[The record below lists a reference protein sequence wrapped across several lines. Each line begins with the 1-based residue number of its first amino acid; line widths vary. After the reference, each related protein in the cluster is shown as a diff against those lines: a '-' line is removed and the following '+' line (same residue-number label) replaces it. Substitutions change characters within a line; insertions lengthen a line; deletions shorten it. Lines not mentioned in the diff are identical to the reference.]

1 MISAKTQNDVN
12 AALRSNQMD
21 RAGLIAEEAIAHGES
36 HETLFSLAAL
46 RRRQFGDNRGAV
58 ALYDHALR
66 LAPDNPGIL
75 AAAGDAMRYTGQLKE
90 AVKHFDQALEH
101 EPMMIAAWYGRAL
114 ALEAQGVLEDA
125 RYSYT
130 RVTEL
135 APDAA
140 AGFAGLAS
148 MQAQLAE
155 TVDARRNAKRAQEL
169 APAESGTIMALA
181 RCDIAEGHHDHAA
194 KWLRTMLD
202 QQGLVPEDEIIAGE
216 LLGDSLDKLGLADE
230 AFGSYSRANA
240 RFATVHAGSDI
251 QPVAR
256 HAIEAINTGLASLA
270 PGALAVSSNTSP
282 TAGAAG
288 HVFLLGYPRSGT
300 TLTEQILATI
310 PNVVS
315 LEEAPTLAAGEKFL
329 SADGIAALVAL
340 GDDEVAALRN
350 DYWAVVA
357 AAGINVSGQTFIDMD
372 PLKGPALP
380 LIAQLFPDARIIFMH
395 RDPRDV
401 VWSCFRRNFVYS
413 PVACEFTTLER
424 AAQHYNAVMSLIR
437 RCFEMLPLNVHIL
450 RYEELVRDFERTT
463 QNLCAFL
470 DLPWSSGLRDFGLTA
485 RARTVRTASGPQVR
499 RALFDGSGQWTR
511 YADRFEPLM
520 PLLETWIAPP
530 ELSSG
535 GKS

>member
-46 RRRQFGDNRGAV
+46 RRRYFGDNRGAV

-114 ALEAQGVLEDA
+114 ALEAQGALEDA

-169 APAESGTIMALA
+169 APAESVTIMALA

-202 QQGLVPEDEIIAGE
+202 QHGLAPEDEIIASE
-216 LLGDSLDKLGLADE
+216 LLGDSLDKLGRTDD
-230 AFGSYSRANA
+230 AFNSYSRANA
-240 RFATVHAGSDI
+240 RFAEVHAGSDT

-256 HAIEAINTGLASLA
+256 HAIEAIDAGLASLV
-270 PGALAVSSNTSP
+270 PGALASSSNPSP
-282 TAGAAG
+282 TVAAG

-315 LEEAPTLAAGEKFL
+315 LEEAPTLGAGEKYL
-329 SADGIAALVAL
+329 SADGIAELVAL
-340 GDDEVAALRN
+340 DDDEVAALRN
-350 DYWAVVA
+350 DYWSIVA
-357 AAGINVSGQTFIDMD
+357 AAGINVSGKTFIDMD

-380 LIAQLFPDARIIFMH
+380 LIARLFPDAKIVFMH

-401 VWSCFRRNFVYS
+401 IWSCFRRNFVYS
-413 PVACEFTTLER
+413 PVTCEFTSLER

-437 RCFEMLPLNVHIL
+437 RCFETLPLTVHIL
-450 RYEELVRDFERTT
+450 RYEKLVRDFERTT

-470 DLPWSSGLRDFGLTA
+470 DLPWSSGLREFGMTA

-499 RALFDGSGQWTR
+499 RALFDGSGQWTS
-511 YADRFEPLM
+511 YSDRFEPVM
-520 PLLETWIAPP
+520 PLLEPWIAPP
-530 ELSSG
+530 ELPRG
-535 GKS
+535 GRS